1 MMGVR
6 FPLPAIKKYLNEQ
19 QSYRIM
25 NVTNKDKIKFV
36 LPLLGI
42 LQMLTGIELSFRIV
56 KIRLLK
62 CKVL

>member
-1 MMGVR
+1 
-6 FPLPAIKKYLNEQ
+6 
-19 QSYRIM
+19 M